1 MKIVLF
7 ESFEEN
13 SLNVKYEIM
22 EIRKNGDIED
32 FFSGDDNYF
41 DFNPYDLVEV
51 VEYMMKYEDE
61 YKGSLFINKL
71 TSERVSDEE
80 LEKAKISIE
89 DRKSVV

>member
-32 FFSGDDNYF
+32 FFSWDDNIQLLNKI
-41 DFNPYDLVEV
+41 NPYSKVL
-51 VEYMMKYEDE
+51 
-61 YKGSLFINKL
+61 GNSHSRNRIGPALFI
-71 TSERVSDEE
+71 SQDEGSF
-80 LEKAKISIE
+80 K
-89 DRKSVV
+89 DRAVDV